1 MVMNNVDFI
10 LQAIEAIRCFIADK
24 WPNLIYILGK

>member
-1 MVMNNVDFI
+1 MNNVDFI
-10 LQAIEAIRCFIADK
+10 LQAIEAIRGFIADK